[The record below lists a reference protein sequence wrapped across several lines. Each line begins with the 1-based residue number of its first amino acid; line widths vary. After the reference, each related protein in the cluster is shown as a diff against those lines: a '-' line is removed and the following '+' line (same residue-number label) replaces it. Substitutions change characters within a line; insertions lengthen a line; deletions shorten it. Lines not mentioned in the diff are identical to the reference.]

1 MRTYSSLASS
11 RYPVSARALLTFF
24 LVGAAGC
31 ASPGAAQQTPAVAGP
46 LQAAPLPATVT
57 FQGDVAPIR
66 ALTTTADGTVWIG
79 SDRGLRRLRSH
90 SLATEWIGAAQ
101 GLVGTRVSALATD
114 ATGRVLVATDVEVGR
129 FSEAG
134 GRLRYQS
141 LAKLAGMT
149 HLAPLTRA
157 VSSSAATSSSGT
169 WAGGPAG
176 LFFLP
181 GEGTPSP
188 VPPVSIE
195 GARGVP
201 VISLDVDSDARSA
214 WAGLAGRGLVQVDA
228 RRVLASFGPQ
238 GIHPLDFTDPLGT
251 ALLPNGTRI
260 SIGGG
265 AQSRTHVLVLRRTGP
280 ELLTADVDLPL
291 VALIAAAPGS
301 GEASFRA
308 PLLLGGPA
316 ATPRAYHLEVVER
329 GEVSGPGLVRF
340 TPAHKNLR
348 SLRLIARP
356 DPRVLPPDV
365 TVAASMSPEP
375 EAVLVG
381 TRSLGV
387 ARVTASQPEF
397 LPGGELASGATGLS
411 VACLEQ
417 DRCVFATGVGPGWVW
432 DGGDRVIKA
441 IPDDAIGGSLMA
453 LAGDGRS
460 NVYFITG
467 GADKTLK
474 IARLSSDGASW
485 EPLLTLPVAVEG
497 EGAPAVTFATL
508 SPQGNLWMSIRDRS
522 ASGQESGRGVL
533 EVQLPAG
540 RAIHHRPYR
549 QGEPRP
555 PEAIPISGDVNAI
568 RFQKGV
574 TAAEPQ
580 AIWFCTSLGVFRFVG
595 GQLSHWG
602 ENEGLDSETCNDLA
616 FGPDGTV
623 WVATAAGVA
632 YFDGKGWRR
641 LGSDIPPGAVA
652 SKSNP
657 SSAPGGM
664 RGAAGAH
671 WPMSRDGESLP
682 ASALVI
688 SGETLWAGTARGLW
702 PISTVR
708 GPSPIGGVVN
718 RASGLIDDEVFDLV
732 TDRFGRMWVL
742 GRIGLTIRRP

>member
-1 MRTYSSLASS
+1 
-11 RYPVSARALLTFF
+11 
-24 LVGAAGC
+24 
-31 ASPGAAQQTPAVAGP
+31 
-46 LQAAPLPATVT
+46 
-57 FQGDVAPIR
+57 FQSDVAPIR

-90 SLATEWIGAAQ
+90 SPATEWIGAAQ
-101 GLVGTRVSALATD
+101 GLVGKRVSALATD
-114 ATGRVLVATDVEVGR
+114 AAGRVLVATDVEVGC

-149 HLAPLTRA
+149 HLAPLTSA
-157 VSSSAATSSSGT
+157 ASSSAAAPSSGT

-176 LFFLP
+176 LFFLS
-181 GEGTPSP
+181 GEGTLPA

-195 GARGVP
+195 GATGVP
-201 VISLDVDSDARSA
+201 VVSLDVDTDARSA
-214 WAGLAGRGLVQVDA
+214 WAGLAGRGLVQADA

-238 GIHPLDFTDPLGT
+238 GTHRLNFTDPVGT

-260 SIGGG
+260 SIGRG
-265 AQSRTHVLVLRRTGP
+265 AQSHTHLLVLRRTGP

-291 VALIAAAPGS
+291 VALIAAAPDSDATSFS
-301 GEASFRA
+301 G
-308 PLLLGGPA
+308 PLLLAGA
-316 ATPRAYHLEVVER
+316 AAAPRAYHLEVVER

-340 TPAHKNLR
+340 TPAHKNLH

-356 DPRVLPPDV
+356 EARELPPDL
-365 TVAASMSPEP
+365 TVAVPSMSSEP
-375 EAVLVG
+375 GAVFVG

-387 ARVTASQPEF
+387 ARLTASQPEF
-397 LPGGELASGATGLS
+397 LPGGELASGAAGLS

-432 DGGDRVIKA
+432 DGGDRVIKP

-460 NVYFITG
+460 NVYFIAG
-467 GADKTLK
+467 GAAKTLK
-474 IARLSSDGASW
+474 IARLSSDGANW
-485 EPLLTLPVAVEG
+485 EPLLTLPVGVEG
-497 EGAPAVTFATL
+497 EGSPAVTFATL
-508 SPQGNLWMSIRDRS
+508 SPQGNLWMSLRDRS

-555 PEAIPISGDVNAI
+555 PEAVPISGNVNAI

-580 AIWFCTSLGVFRFVG
+580 AIWFCTSLGVSRLAG

-632 YFDGKGWRR
+632 YFDGKVWRR
-641 LGSDIPPGAVA
+641 MGSDLPAGAVA
-652 SKSNP
+652 SKSKP
-657 SSAPGGM
+657 SSSSASGM
-664 RGAAGAH
+664 IGRTAGAH
-671 WPMSRDGESLP
+671 WPVTRDGEGLP

-702 PISTVR
+702 PISTVT
-708 GPSPIGGVVN
+708 GPPPVGGVVN
-718 RASGLIDDEVFDLV
+718 RANGLVDDEVVDLV